1 MLSARNEYDEALRL
15 CGQALSEYP
24 DNLVLLAL
32 RFSFKISATL
42 FTTITSLFSRAR
54 LEEKIVG
61 GEEAL
66 ATARQM
72 FQVHKIIHM
81 KLRIM

>member
-1 MLSARNEYDEALRL
+1 M
-15 CGQALSEYP
+15 
-24 DNLVLLAL
+24 
-32 RFSFKISATL
+32 
-42 FTTITSLFSRAR
+42 
-54 LEEKIVG
+54 EEKIVG

-81 KLRIM
+81 YEVENIVNTLSSFKTNIV

>member
-1 MLSARNEYDEALRL
+1 MMI
-15 CGQALSEYP
+15 
-24 DNLVLLAL
+24 V
-32 RFSFKISATL
+32 
-42 FTTITSLFSRAR
+42 RAR

-72 FQVHKIIHM
+72 FQVFISK
-81 KLRIM
+81 KKF

>member
-1 MLSARNEYDEALRL
+1 M
-15 CGQALSEYP
+15 
-24 DNLVLLAL
+24 
-32 RFSFKISATL
+32 TL

-72 FQVHKIIHM
+72 FQVNKIVSS
-81 KLRIM
+81 

>member
-1 MLSARNEYDEALRL
+1 MT
-15 CGQALSEYP
+15 
-24 DNLVLLAL
+24 V
-32 RFSFKISATL
+32 
-42 FTTITSLFSRAR
+42 RAR

-72 FQVHKIIHM
+72 FQVFTSNKNVHCFPDDLSTSLLLSVSVLCLPSNFSHLPNNLDCAAAK
-81 KLRIM
+81 RGR

>member
-1 MLSARNEYDEALRL
+1 MMT
-15 CGQALSEYP
+15 
-24 DNLVLLAL
+24 V
-32 RFSFKISATL
+32 
-42 FTTITSLFSRAR
+42 RAR

-72 FQVHKIIHM
+72 FQVFTSNKNLPRFPEYLVILFLLPM
-81 KLRIM
+81 FVLFLPS